1 MIRLRLGVDDV
12 ARTRFAAPGPY
23 CELSVSAQVIQQP
36 TSSFRRLY
44 AASGVRLPASARRVL
59 ELVPAHGNVPDFL
72 APEGANSL
80 EEALDIVVS
89 TPDRLIRNDLAT
101 LPRRA
106 ASSWMLDLADGCV
119 SARKELAAS
128 LRDYHDQVLELLWPA
143 IEHVVETDLRF
154 RAWQLATKGVAA
166 TVDGLHPGIR
176 WRDGVVEVDGPLD
189 TDVDLAGRG
198 LQLMPSLWTRPGFT
212 VRWTQPTLVY
222 PLGRFAWMA
231 PTATKSG
238 HDPLAAVLGTTR
250 ARVLR
255 ALADEHTT
263 SGLARVLGISL
274 ASASTHAAVLRDAG
288 LVTSRRQGQ
297 SVRHTLTSLG
307 ADGRRTIGPTRRRPC
322 DQDAAGEPDGG
333 RARQATARTWR
344 TPARPH
350 PPLAGVARRATLA
363 HGPSSGSRPSVALN
377 GRTAGDTVWQRSS
390 DMRPCSTAPAPP
402 RCSA

>member
-1 MIRLRLGVDDV
+1 MVPRMIRLRLGVDDV
-12 ARTRFAAPGPY
+12 ARTRFAAGSPY

-36 TSSFRRLY
+36 TSPFRRLC
-44 AASGVRLPASARRVL
+44 ATSGVRPPASASHLL

-72 APEGANSL
+72 APEGATSL
-80 EEALDIVVS
+80 EEALDIVMS
-89 TPDRLIRNDLAT
+89 TPDRLIRNDMAT
-101 LPRRA
+101 LPR

-119 SARKELAAS
+119 SARKELASS

-143 IEHVVETDLRF
+143 IEHVLEAELRF
-154 RAWQLATKGVAA
+154 RAWQLATTGVAA

-176 WRDGVVEVDGPLD
+176 WCDGVVEVDGPLD
-189 TDVDLAGRG
+189 ADVHLAGRG

-212 VRWTQPTLVY
+212 GRWTQPTLVY
-222 PLGRFAWMA
+222 PLGRFGWMA
-231 PTATKSG
+231 PAGTTS
-238 HDPLAAVLGTTR
+238 HRDPLPAVLGTTR

-307 ADGRRTIGPTRRRPC
+307 AQWTSNDRP
-322 DQDAAGEPDGG
+322 
-333 RARQATARTWR
+333 
-344 TPARPH
+344 
-350 PPLAGVARRATLA
+350 
-363 HGPSSGSRPSVALN
+363 N
-377 GRTAGDTVWQRSS
+377 
-390 DMRPCSTAPAPP
+390 STKAV
-402 RCSA
+402 

>member
-36 TSSFRRLY
+36 TSPFRRLC
-44 AASGVRLPASARRVL
+44 AASGVRPPASASRFL

-72 APEGANSL
+72 APEGANGL
-80 EEALDIVVS
+80 DEALDVVLS
-89 TPDRLIRNDLAT
+89 TPDRLIQNDVAT
-101 LPRRA
+101 LPHRA
-106 ASSWMLDLADGCV
+106 ASPWILDLAHGCV
-119 SARKELAAS
+119 SARTELAS
-128 LRDYHDQVLELLWPA
+128 SMRDYHDQVLSLLWPA
-143 IEHVVETDLRF
+143 IEHVIETDLRF
-154 RAWQLATKGVAA
+154 RAWQLAAKGVAE
-166 TVDGLHPGIR
+166 TVDGLHPAIR

-189 TDVDLAGRG
+189 ADVELAGRG
-198 LQLMPSLWTRPGFT
+198 LQLMPSLWTRPAFT
-212 VRWTQPTLVY
+212 GHWAQPTLVY

-231 PTATKSG
+231 PTATESQG
-238 HDPLAAVLGTTR
+238 DPLAAVLGTTR

-307 ADGRRTIGPTRRRPC
+307 ARWTSNDRPN
-322 DQDAAGEPDGG
+322 
-333 RARQATARTWR
+333 ATK
-344 TPARPH
+344 
-350 PPLAGVARRATLA
+350 V
-363 HGPSSGSRPSVALN
+363 V
-377 GRTAGDTVWQRSS
+377 
-390 DMRPCSTAPAPP
+390 
-402 RCSA
+402 

>member
-12 ARTRFAAPGPY
+12 ARTRLAAPGPY
-23 CELSVSAQVIQQP
+23 CELSVSAQAIQQP
-36 TSSFRRLY
+36 TSSFRRLC
-44 AASGVRLPASARRVL
+44 AASGVRLPASASHLL

-80 EEALDIVVS
+80 EEALDIVMS
-89 TPDRLIRNDLAT
+89 TPDRLIRNDIAT
-101 LPRRA
+101 LPGLA
-106 ASSWMLDLADGCV
+106 ASSWMLDLADGSV
-119 SARKELAAS
+119 SARKELAS
-128 LRDYHDQVLELLWPA
+128 SFRDYHDQVLKLLWPA
-143 IEHVVETDLRF
+143 IEHVLETDLRF
-154 RAWQLATKGVAA
+154 RAWQLATKGVAV

-176 WRDGVVEVDGPLD
+176 WRDGMVEVDGPLD
-189 TDVDLAGRG
+189 ADVDLAGRG

-231 PTATKSG
+231 PTATNSHRVPLG
-238 HDPLAAVLGTTR
+238 RLASMAPTATNSHRDPLAAVLGTTR

-263 SGLARVLGISL
+263 SELARVLGISL

-307 ADGRRTIGPTRRRPC
+307 SDWTSNDGANATR
-322 DQDAAGEPDGG
+322 A
-333 RARQATARTWR
+333 
-344 TPARPH
+344 
-350 PPLAGVARRATLA
+350 V
-363 HGPSSGSRPSVALN
+363 
-377 GRTAGDTVWQRSS
+377 
-390 DMRPCSTAPAPP
+390 
-402 RCSA
+402 

>member
-1 MIRLRLGVDDV
+1 MIRLRFGVDDV

-44 AASGVRLPASARRVL
+44 TARGVRVPASASHVL

-72 APEGANSL
+72 APEGASSVDD
-80 EEALDIVVS
+80 ALDIVMS
-89 TPDRLIRNDLAT
+89 TPHRLIRDDLAT

-106 ASSWMLDLADGCV
+106 ASSWMLDLADGRV

-128 LRDYHDQVLELLWPA
+128 MRDYHDHVLERVWPA
-143 IEHVVETDLRF
+143 IEHVVESDLRF

-189 TDVDLAGRG
+189 ADVELAGRG

-222 PLGRFAWMA
+222 PLGRFAWLA
-231 PTATKSG
+231 PTATKNRS
-238 HDPLAAVLGTTR
+238 DALAAVLGTTR

-255 ALADEHTT
+255 ALVDEHTT
-263 SGLARVLGISL
+263 SELARVLGISL
-274 ASASTHAAVLRDAG
+274 ASASTHAAVLHDAG

-297 SVRHTLTSLG
+297 SVRHTLTGLG
-307 ADGRRTIGPTRRRPC
+307 ADWTSNDRPI
-322 DQDAAGEPDGG
+322 
-333 RARQATARTWR
+333 ATKA
-344 TPARPH
+344 
-350 PPLAGVARRATLA
+350 V
-363 HGPSSGSRPSVALN
+363 
-377 GRTAGDTVWQRSS
+377 
-390 DMRPCSTAPAPP
+390 
-402 RCSA
+402 

>member
-36 TSSFRRLY
+36 TSSFRRLC
-44 AASGVRLPASARRVL
+44 AASGVRLPASASHVL

-80 EEALDIVVS
+80 EDALDIVMS
-89 TPDRLIRNDLAT
+89 TPHRLIRNDLAT

-106 ASSWMLDLADGCV
+106 ASSWMLDLADGCL
-119 SARKELAAS
+119 SARKELASS
-128 LRDYHDQVLELLWPA
+128 LRDYHDHVLELLWPA
-143 IEHVVETDLRF
+143 IEHFLETDLRF

-189 TDVDLAGRG
+189 EDVDLAGRG

-231 PTATKSG
+231 PTATKNHS
-238 HDPLAAVLGTTR
+238 DPLAAVLGTTR

-297 SVRHTLTSLG
+297 SVRHCLTSLG
-307 ADGRRTIGPTRRRPC
+307 ARWTSNDRPN
-322 DQDAAGEPDGG
+322 ATKAG
-333 RARQATARTWR
+333 
-344 TPARPH
+344 
-350 PPLAGVARRATLA
+350 
-363 HGPSSGSRPSVALN
+363 
-377 GRTAGDTVWQRSS
+377 
-390 DMRPCSTAPAPP
+390 
-402 RCSA
+402 